1 MNQYSNKEKNISPPD
16 YDLMWTTIEKE
27 AHKRRVNLN
36 SSQKS
41 AGYRAKAIPISI
53 IFTFFLLV
61 AIPVFASMTIDW
73 DRIGGRGVASAI
85 NNGIGQQYDLQSAS
99 SGVTMNLNGVVTDGE
114 KMKMLISLDT
124 STDLSPYSEF
134 ATEENTIIGESDA
147 RANVYGYLGRDPDT
161 QKLIGIYETA
171 DTLKGGTKEFTF
183 EAKNLILYRDRDIF
197 LKSNQHTGESM
208 VTGVSQFPAI
218 HIESVRHADNQ
229 TVIRYKVEVV
239 SSDLESVN
247 PRLRVHT
254 GAQVVD
260 AIPTILPSEEKG
272 LLIEQVFDISEA
284 DWANANLHFSY
295 VEAAKRLTGTW
306 KFDFVANGK
315 KASEAIYTK
324 KLYTNPEFQA
334 KTGVTLDQ
342 LVITPL
348 NLQILIDEEGSYT
361 EGIVQ
366 YKSIQMIIDD
376 KTITGVQTTKGGRSE
391 NNQQLFHFESPEWY
405 QNWSDVPMKLIL
417 KDAIVEKRDTT
428 KNWIHLNEPAKQKQ
442 YTKLTVDGLEI
453 QFSYYKDGEK
463 LIVES
468 YSKTPSFRGVNQTML
483 RINGKEVVPE
493 INPQGM
499 TPVKIHIDTYKDI
512 PFDGHIELNPGIYKY
527 SDPDK
532 NVEIQL

>member
-1 MNQYSNKEKNISPPD
+1 MFHSF
-16 YDLMWTTIEKE
+16 
-27 AHKRRVNLN
+27 RRFILN
-36 SSQKS
+36 
-41 AGYRAKAIPISI
+41 R
-53 IFTFFLLV
+53 
-61 AIPVFASMTIDW
+61 
-73 DRIGGRGVASAI
+73 
-85 NNGIGQQYDLQSAS
+85 
-99 SGVTMNLNGVVTDGE
+99 
-114 KMKMLISLDT
+114 LD
-124 STDLSPYSEF
+124 
-134 ATEENTIIGESDA
+134 I
-147 RANVYGYLGRDPDT
+147 
-161 QKLIGIYETA
+161 
-171 DTLKGGTKEFTF
+171 
-183 EAKNLILYRDRDIF
+183 
-197 LKSNQHTGESM
+197 
-208 VTGVSQFPAI
+208 
-218 HIESVRHADNQ
+218 ADNQ
-229 TVIRYKVEVV
+229 TVIRYKVEVAA
-239 SSDLESVN
+239 SDLESVK
-247 PRLRVHT
+247 PHLRVHT
-254 GAQVVD
+254 GSQVVD
-260 AIPTILPSEEKG
+260 AIPTILPNEEKG

-284 DWANANLHFSY
+284 DWANANLHFNY

-376 KTITGVQTTKGGRSE
+376 KTITGVQATKGGRSE
-391 NNQQLFHFESPEWY
+391 NNQQLFDFESPEWY

-417 KDAIVEKRDTT
+417 KDAIVQKRDTT
-428 KNWIHLNEPAKQKQ
+428 KNWIHLNEPKKQKQ

-453 QFSYYKDGEK
+453 QFSYYRDGEK

-468 YSKTPSFRGVNQTML
+468 YSKTPSFRGINQTML
-483 RINGKEVVPE
+483 RINGKEVFPE

-499 TPVKIHIDTYKDI
+499 TPAKIHIDTYKDI

>member
-1 MNQYSNKEKNISPPD
+1 MNQYSNKEKNISHLD

-27 AHKRRVNLN
+27 AHKRRVNLK
-36 SSQKS
+36 SSQKPT
-41 AGYRAKAIPISI
+41 GYRAKAIPMSI

-85 NNGIGQQYDLQSAS
+85 NNGIGQQYDLRSSS

-124 STDLSPYSEF
+124 SIDLSPYSEF

-147 RANVYGYLGRDPDT
+147 RANVYGYLGHDPDS

-197 LKSNQHTGESM
+197 LKSNQHTGKSM

-229 TVIRYKVEVV
+229 TVIRYKVEVA

-260 AIPTILPSEEKG
+260 AIPTILPNEEKG

-284 DWANANLHFSY
+284 DWANANLHFNY
-295 VEAAKRLTGTW
+295 VEAAKRLTGVW

-324 KLYTNPEFQA
+324 KLYTNPEFHE

-348 NLQILIDEEGSYT
+348 NLQILIDEEGSYS

-391 NNQQLFHFESPEWY
+391 NNQHLFHFESPEWY

-417 KDAIVEKRDTT
+417 KDAVVEKRDTS
-428 KNWIHLNEPAKQKQ
+428 KNWITLNNPEEQKQ
-442 YTKLTVDGLEI
+442 HSQLNVDGYEI
-453 QFSYYKDGEK
+453 QFTYYTDEGN

-468 YSKTPSFRGVNQTML
+468 QSNSPGFKGVNQTML

-499 TPVKIHIDTYKDI
+499 TPAKIHIDTYKDV